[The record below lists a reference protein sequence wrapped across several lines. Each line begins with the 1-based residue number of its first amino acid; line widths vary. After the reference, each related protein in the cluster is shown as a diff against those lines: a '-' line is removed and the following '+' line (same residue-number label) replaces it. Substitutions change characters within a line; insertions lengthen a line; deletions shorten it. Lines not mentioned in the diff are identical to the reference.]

1 LITVTL
7 PLLELLKQPVPHR
20 PLGAFPSPVGDHP
33 RLARELG
40 LTALSVKRD
49 DLNGPEFGGN
59 KLRGLEFL
67 LPASPRGIVTMGGYG
82 STWCAALARSGQ
94 LAGHGVHLALFPVPW
109 TSAVA
114 AALSTTLRHGTV
126 HHAPNRWHMPLAIH
140 RARRAA
146 AAEGEMRWITAGG
159 SDPVGVLGSVNAA
172 LEFCRQIDQG
182 EVQAPDAIVVPL
194 GSGGTTAG
202 LLLGFWIAGREVD
215 LCAVRVTDA
224 WFANRFTVMGLLK
237 RTARLLAAHG
247 LVVTEGAARLR
258 IIKDQIGA
266 GYGHGTVAST
276 NAQRIASGDG
286 LILEGTY
293 GAKAF
298 AAIKSLA
305 PSFPRICFWHTFDT
319 RLVSAP
325 PVEHP
330 LLREARLHAES
341 LWPHPK
347 ST

>member
-1 LITVTL
+1 VSL
-7 PLLELLKQPVPHR
+7 PLLDLLKEPVAR
-20 PLGAFPSPVGDHP
+20 LPLGAFPSPVGTHP
-33 RLARELG
+33 TLAGELG
-40 LTALSVKRD
+40 LRSLSIKRD
-49 DLNGPEFGGN
+49 DLNGREFGGN
-59 KLRGLEFL
+59 KIRALEFL
-67 LPASPRGIVTMGGYG
+67 LPGSPKGIVSMGGYG
-82 STWCAALARSGQ
+82 STWCAALARCGQ
-94 LAGHGVHLALFPVPW
+94 LAGHDVHVALFPVPW
-109 TSAVA
+109 TPAVA

-126 HHAPNRWHMPLAIH
+126 HHVPTRWKMPFAV
-140 RARRAA
+140 RRALRGA
-146 AAEGEMRWITAGG
+146 GAGIGHRWISAGG

-182 EVQAPDAIVVPL
+182 EVEAPDAIVVPL

-202 LLLGFWIAGREVD
+202 LLLGFWIAGREID
-215 LCAVRVTDA
+215 ICGVRVTDA
-224 WFANRFTVMGLLK
+224 WFCNRFSVMRLVR

-247 LVVTEGAARLR
+247 LLIRQGSARLR
-258 IIKDQIGA
+258 IIKDQFGT
-266 GYGHGTVAST
+266 GYGHETVAAAQ
-276 NAQRIASGDG
+276 AQRVATVEGVV
-286 LILEGTY
+286 LETTY

-298 AAIKSLA
+298 AAIRSLA
-305 PSFPRICFWHTFDT
+305 PSFPHICFWHTFDT